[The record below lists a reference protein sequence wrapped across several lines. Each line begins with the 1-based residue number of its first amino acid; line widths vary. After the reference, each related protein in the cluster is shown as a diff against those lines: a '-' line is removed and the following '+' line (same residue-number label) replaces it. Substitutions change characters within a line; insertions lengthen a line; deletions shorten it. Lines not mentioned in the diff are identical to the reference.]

1 MSLKNHS
8 KTMFRHSFHLCILF
22 SENDGWCG
30 KICKWKRLPKLNN
43 KMSFIYFKICS
54 GTIKSF
60 PNHFDQF
67 AFCVYIYIRLV
78 FRIWM
83 HSNISYFFWDNKFD
97 ILCHEIIP
105 SANSQG
111 ITIKLKLFQNEL
123 ELIYNSISLSSVHQ
137 YWPAHPDNPS
147 GIRGTSVIESSVG
160 GFLCCLFAVLLK
172 FSNTIS

>member
-1 MSLKNHS
+1 MVTNSLPPPLFFTWKIWRPTSLRRAVCEHKNHS
-8 KTMFRHSFHLCILF
+8 KPIFRHSIHLYIPF
-22 SENDGWCG
+22 SEDDGWCG

-43 KMSFIYFKICS
+43 KVSFKICS

-78 FRIWM
+78 DRIWM

-97 ILCHEIIP
+97 IVCLKILL

-111 ITIKLKLFQNEL
+111 ITIMLKLFQN
-123 ELIYNSISLSSVHQ
+123 
-137 YWPAHPDNPS
+137 
-147 GIRGTSVIESSVG
+147 
-160 GFLCCLFAVLLK
+160 
-172 FSNTIS
+172 